1 MIESAA
7 DLALWFSVIV
17 ISIVVL
23 SFCWL
28 DIYRPNPIDLELE
41 EAERRLDMEEKRF
54 RVGSV
59 DRRNLA
65 Q

>member
-1 MIESAA
+1 MIA
-7 DLALWFSVIV
+7 
-17 ISIVVL
+17 IVVL

-41 EAERRLDMEEKRF
+41 EAERRLEMEEARF
-54 RVGSV
+54 RVGQV